1 MKKFFITLL
10 ILIIIG
16 GVIFFFGWV
25 QFAVPPGQY
34 GVLSSKTHG
43 IDPRLVRSGEFRWVW
58 YRLLPTNVKISV
70 FKLEQT
76 RFPITFSSSL
86 PSGDTYISFVGITN
100 ADFSWNL
107 HGDIVIKL
115 KPDMLISIAGQ
126 HNLGGQEDL
135 DEYMQIIAQ
144 DIELAILRELSS
156 GDTDSRRVENIM
168 SGKGDEKIEQ
178 MIKSRYPEIDE
189 FSLIVHTAK
198 FPNFVLYSQIR
209 LMYEE
214 FLSSQREFISSSFGR
229 RAETH
234 IENQLR
240 FEELERYGDL
250 LTRFPVLLEY
260 LMLEETLNK
269 NQSVTP

>member
-1 MKKFFITLL
+1 MKKFLITLL

-16 GVIFFFGWV
+16 GAVFFFGWV
-25 QFAVPPGQY
+25 QFSVPPGQY

-43 IDPRLVRSGEFRWVW
+43 IDQRLVRSGEFRWVW
-58 YRLLPTNVKISV
+58 YRLLPTNVKIAV

-76 RFPITFSSSL
+76 RFPITYSGSL
-86 PSGDTYISFVGITN
+86 PSGDTYTSFVGITN

-107 HGDIVIKL
+107 QGEIALKL
-115 KPDMLISIAGQ
+115 KPEMLVSITEQ
-126 HNLGGQEDL
+126 HNLSGQEDL
-135 DEYMQIIAQ
+135 NEHIKIMAQ
-144 DIELAILRELSS
+144 DIELTILRELSS
-156 GDTDSRRVENIM
+156 GDTDSGRIEKIM
-168 SGKGDEKIEQ
+168 SGNGDVKIEH
-178 MIKSRYPEIDE
+178 IISSRYPEIEE
-189 FSLIVHTAK
+189 FSLIVHSAK
-198 FPNFVLYSQIR
+198 FPNFILYSQIK

-260 LMLEETLNK
+260 LMLEDSINR
-269 NQSVTP
+269 

>member
-1 MKKFFITLL
+1 MKKFLITLL
-10 ILIIIG
+10 ILIVIS

-43 IDPRLVRSGEFRWVW
+43 IDPHLVRSGEFRWVW
-58 YRLLPTNVKISV
+58 YRLLPTNVKIAV

-76 RFPITFSSSL
+76 RFPINYSGAL
-86 PSGDTYISFVGITN
+86 PSGDTYTSFVGITN

-107 HGDIVIKL
+107 QGEIVLKL
-115 KPDMLISIAGQ
+115 NPEELVSLATQ
-126 HNLGGQEDL
+126 RNLGDQEDL
-135 DEYMQIIAQ
+135 DEHTRVIAM
-144 DIELAILRELSS
+144 DIELTILRELSS
-156 GDTDSRRVENIM
+156 GDTDSGRIENIM
-168 SGKGDEKIEQ
+168 SGNTDAKIER
-178 MIKSRYPEIDE
+178 MIKTRYPEIDE
-189 FSLIVHTAK
+189 FSLIVHNAK
-198 FPNFVLYSQIR
+198 FPNFILYSQIR

-234 IENQLR
+234 IENQIR

-260 LMLEETLNK
+260 LLLEDSINR
-269 NQSVTP
+269 